1 MMWRASI
8 LWVVEFEI
16 GEVAA
21 AHVDGADAE
30 PDVSIVD
37 PVEVDQAFER
47 RSQRRNVVETQ
58 RVRFLWRPKVQRR
71 KARGEERR
79 RPEHRDPER
88 VDLVDE
94 AVRRLVLEVER
105 TGVGD
110 AEDAKRRSAD
120 RLPELAQPLDPLF
133 RRVAGDERRIHG
145 ADRDSGDPVRQDV
158 RSGKRLVH
166 PALIGAERSPA
177 LEKQSDRLEGRRT
190 GFAAIHR
197 LARRLGRHG
206 TLQMA
211 ARAALQARRRPSGA
225 TGGRA
230 QGHANDNKP
239 RRTGPGC
246 GEAARAALGS
256 LFVLD
261 HVAVGFIRASARR
274 RGRACS
280 PSGGLNNMPI
290 QMNLQSQREK
300 I

>member
-30 PDVSIVD
+30 PDVAIVD

-58 RVRFLWRPKVQRR
+58 RVRLLWRPKVQGR

-133 RRVAGDERRIHG
+133 RRVAGDERRING

-166 PALIGAERSPA
+166 PTLIGAERSPA

-190 GFAAIHR
+190 GFAAIYR

-206 TLQMA
+206 TLHMA

-225 TGGRA
+225 TGGRRATRTITSRGGRVQDAAKRRA
-230 QGHANDNKP
+230 QPSGRCSCLITLQLASSALL
-239 RRTGPGC
+239 RGEGVGP
-246 GEAARAALGS
+246 ALRPAALMTC
-256 LFVLD
+256 
-261 HVAVGFIRASARR
+261 RCR
-274 RGRACS
+274 
-280 PSGGLNNMPI
+280 
-290 QMNLQSQREK
+290 
-300 I
+300 